1 MQLTK
6 LDRWLRERYIYRTHI
21 YTMRLPETG
30 IPSSVMVEEL
40 EDSPTRKF
48 RFRMVANA
56 DHDVTAVLNALR
68 EGNQMFATR
77 IVETYPW
84 YRSIIAPE
92 GKSFFFRVV
101 WIMMALMGVAVVVFL
116 ALRVLA
122 DETLMEQ
129 ILEAFQLF
137 TES

>member
-6 LDRWLRERYIYRTHI
+6 FDRWLRERYIYRTHI
-21 YTMRLPETG
+21 YTMRVPEAG
-30 IPSSVMVEEL
+30 IPSTVMVEEL

-56 DHDVTAVLNALR
+56 DHDVSAVLTALR

-77 IVETYPW
+77 IVETNPW

-92 GKSFFFRVV
+92 GKSFFFRIV
-101 WIMMALMGVAVVVFL
+101 WIMIALMGVVVVIFL
-116 ALRVLA
+116 AMRVLA
-122 DETLMEQ
+122 DETLMKN
-129 ILEAFQLF
+129 LTDSLNLF
-137 TES
+137 KES